1 MPMSAKIIPLSAEY
15 TAALAVYMHKKF
27 PLYSRKYILFNIE
40 EAINSNKE
48 TVTSFIVLDDN
59 LNIVGCHLSFS
70 TKAWI
75 QNKEVTAIWGHDT
88 YLDSEYRRELGMD
101 LVLGIAAYKYGFGMG
116 LTDINTKIQKLI
128 RSNIFVD
135 GVRKYCVLSPWIIW
149 RKAQSFLKISTSAPS
164 LPPTIHLAGNIFIK
178 CQSPKDI
185 LIPNNGYW
193 DKGICEV
200 DFIRDE
206 EFLNKRFFQNPVHHY
221 NIYTLKDVSCYFV
234 LRPILFK
241 GVYALMVVDYRYD
254 NTKPEQI
261 GLIFKAAQKVCNQK
275 RLGAILF
282 TTSDKNVKSLF
293 DNNKLCRSY
302 PVAFVGGKKNITSKD
317 SIVYL
322 TAADSDDEYHK

>member
-1 MPMSAKIIPLSAEY
+1 L
-15 TAALAVYMHKKF
+15 
-27 PLYSRKYILFNIE
+27 
-40 EAINSNKE
+40 
-48 TVTSFIVLDDN
+48 
-59 LNIVGCHLSFS
+59 
-70 TKAWI
+70 KA
-75 QNKEVTAIWGHDT
+75 
-88 YLDSEYRRELGMD
+88 
-101 LVLGIAAYKYGFGMG
+101 
-116 LTDINTKIQKLI
+116 
-128 RSNIFVD
+128 
-135 GVRKYCVLSPWIIW
+135 P
-149 RKAQSFLKISTSAPS
+149 ISVPS
-164 LPPTIHLAGNIFIK
+164 LPSVIHIADKSFTK

-193 DKGICEV
+193 NKGICEV

-206 EFLNKRFFQNPVHHY
+206 EFLNKRFFQNPVHQYH
-221 NIYTLKDVSCYFV
+221 IYTLNNESCYFV

-241 GVYALMVVDYRYD
+241 GVYALMIADYRYN

-293 DNNKLCRSY
+293 NNNKLCRSY

-317 SIVYL
+317 SVVYL

>member
-1 MPMSAKIIPLSAEY
+1 MSAKIIPLSAEY
-15 TAALAVYMHKKF
+15 TATLAVYMHKKF
-27 PLYSRKYILFNIE
+27 PLYSEEYISFDIE

-59 LNIVGCHLSFS
+59 QNIVGCHLSFS

-75 QNKEVTAIWGHDT
+75 QDKEVTAIWGHDT

-101 LVLGIAAYKYGFGMG
+101 LVLEIAAYKYGFGMG

-149 RKAQSFLKISTSAPS
+149 RKIQSFLKTPISVPS
-164 LPPTIHLAGNIFIK
+164 LPSVIHIADKSFTK
-178 CQSPKDI
+178 CQSPKEI

-193 DKGICEV
+193 NKGICEV

-206 EFLNKRFFQNPVHHY
+206 EFLNKRFFQNPVHQY
-221 NIYTLKDVSCYFV
+221 IIYTLKDESCYFV
-234 LRPILFK
+234 MRPVLFK

-261 GLIFKAAQKVCNQK
+261 RLIFKAAQKVCNQK

-302 PVAFVGGKKNITSKD
+302 PVAFVSGKKNITSKD

>member
-1 MPMSAKIIPLSAEY
+1 MSAKIIPLSAEY
-15 TAALAVYMHKKF
+15 TATLAVYMHKKF
-27 PLYSRKYILFNIE
+27 PLYSEEYISFDIE

-59 LNIVGCHLSFS
+59 QNIVGCHLSFS

-75 QNKEVTAIWGHDT
+75 QDKEVTAIWGHDT

-101 LVLGIAAYKYGFGMG
+101 LILEIASYKYGFGVG
-116 LTDINTKIQKLI
+116 LTDINIKIQKLI
-128 RSNIFVD
+128 RSNVFVN
-135 GVRKYCVLSPWIIW
+135 GVRKYCVLSPWILW
-149 RKAQSFLKISTSAPS
+149 RKAQSFLRIPSSAPS
-164 LPPTIHLAGNIFIK
+164 LPSTIHLTNKIFTK
-178 CQSPKDI
+178 CQSPKEI

-193 DKGICEV
+193 NKDICEV
-200 DFIRDE
+200 DFIRDD
-206 EFLNKRFFQNPVHHY
+206 EFLNKRFFLNPVHHY
-221 NIYTLKDVSCYFV
+221 YIYTLKDESCYFV

-241 GVYALMVVDYRYD
+241 GVYALMVVDFRYD

-261 GLIFKAAQKVCNQK
+261 RLIFKAAQKVCNQK

-322 TAADSDDEYHK
+322 TATDSDDEYHK